1 VQAIIEDRG
10 RQYIV
15 HDGDR
20 IRVDQLTGTEPGAEV
35 VFDRVLALG
44 TTFGRPTVEGASVAA
59 VVDEHVRD
67 KKIWVTKF
75 KRRKD
80 YRRRQGH
87 RQGYTWLRITSI
99 NG

>member
-1 VQAIIEDRG
+1 MQAIIEDRG
-10 RQYIV
+10 RQYVV

-20 IRVDQLTGTEPGAEV
+20 IRVDQLADLEPGAEV
-35 VFDRVLALG
+35 TFDRVLAVG
-44 TTFGRPTVEGASVAA
+44 TTFGTPVVEGASVAA
-59 VVDEHVRD
+59 VVDEHVKD